1 MAAETVAA
9 NAGPLQKLGEE
20 VTHLLKTLDPIS
32 VFGNGAHPV
41 RIQSFGEWTL
51 SVNTI
56 YFLIAA
62 ILVVWLGF
70 MVAKRMSIVPK
81 GRFINAAEF
90 LIEFVRNNVAS
101 IIKHDPKKY
110 EPFLLT
116 AFFVV
121 LINNLVGLIPGTHPG
136 TGIVGGTLAL
146 AIGVLVYFNFAG
158 IKAKGF
164 FKYWAG
170 LVPHGV
176 PKPIAPIIFIIEVI
190 SMLIRPV
197 SLALRLFANIY
208 AGHIILGIFALL
220 AGLFAEATIQGL
232 GGAYI
237 AASPAWG
244 LLLIA
249 MYVLELVVAFVQAY
263 VFSLLTAV
271 YIDGAV
277 GSH

>member
-9 NAGPLQKLGEE
+9 NAGPLQRLSGE
-20 VTHLLKTLDPIS
+20 VTHLLASLDPTSI
-32 VFGNGAHPV
+32 FGNSEHLV
-41 RIQSFGEWTL
+41 RIKSFGEWTI
-51 SVNTI
+51 SVNLI
-56 YFLIAA
+56 YFLIAS
-62 ILVVWLGF
+62 VVIIWLGF

-81 GRFINAAEF
+81 GRFINSAEF

-101 IIKHDPKKY
+101 IVKHDPKKY

-116 AFFVV
+116 AFFFV
-121 LINNLVGLIPGTHPG
+121 LVNNLIGLIPGTHPG
-136 TGIVGGTLAL
+136 TGIIGGTLAL
-146 AIGVLVYFNFAG
+146 AVVVLVYFNMVG
-158 IKAKGF
+158 IKEKGF

-176 PKPIAPIIFIIEVI
+176 PAPIAPVIWIIEIV

-197 SLALRLFANIY
+197 SLAIRLFANIY

-220 AGLFAEATIQGL
+220 TGLFAEATIQGL
-232 GGAYI
+232 GAYI
-237 AASPAWG
+237 AASPGWAI
-244 LLLIA
+244 LLIA

-271 YIDGAV
+271 YIDSAV